1 VQLVVG
7 DVVDVEL
14 ARALERR
21 RAEEGGEEDAVEEG
35 RAAGDPAALGDE
47 APDLA
52 REALQRVAQARIGRI
67 GDHGGV
73 VGGEDLRV
81 RVMPVSEGGWRRG
94 ESEGGEQGDRKPS
107 G

>member
-21 RAEEGGEEDAVEEG
+21 RAEVRREEHAVEQL
-35 RAAGDPAALGDE
+35 RAARAAAALGDD
-47 APDLA
+47 ALDLA